1 MTRKNKLAAF
11 GLTLLLA
18 GCAQTPP
25 ADENVTYTA
34 TLNPQH
40 WRAEGKIALRY
51 PECHHNR
58 GCEDKGV
65 NANMAWTHHNQDE
78 LLVITDPFGQERMRI
93 DYRGGVINV
102 REGTREEVMSKE
114 ELAKEVGLPVPLE
127 SIANWL
133 ITQRSD
139 ESFNADGWQ
148 VDVRDWQGAY
158 YRSIRLRQKDYQ
170 MKLVVQKMTTI

>member
-1 MTRKNKLAAF
+1 MRN
-11 GLTLLLA
+11 
-18 GCAQTPP
+18 PP

-102 REGTREEVMSKE
+102 REGAREEVMSKKSWRKKS
-114 ELAKEVGLPVPLE
+114 AC
-127 SIANWL
+127 
-133 ITQRSD
+133 R
-139 ESFNADGWQ
+139 
-148 VDVRDWQGAY
+148 
-158 YRSIRLRQKDYQ
+158 YRSNPSPTGSSPSAVTKASTPTAGKWTCAIGKGR
-170 MKLVVQKMTTI
+170 TTAASA

>member
-1 MTRKNKLAAF
+1 
-11 GLTLLLA
+11 
-18 GCAQTPP
+18 
-25 ADENVTYTA
+25 
-34 TLNPQH
+34 
-40 WRAEGKIALRY
+40 
-51 PECHHNR
+51 
-58 GCEDKGV
+58 
-65 NANMAWTHHNQDE
+65 
-78 LLVITDPFGQERMRI
+78 
-93 DYRGGVINV
+93 
-102 REGTREEVMSKE
+102 MSKE

-158 YRSIRLRQKDYQ
+158 YRSIRLKQKDYQ

>member
-11 GLTLLLA
+11 GLALLLA

-148 VDVRDWQGAY
+148 VDVRDWQGA
-158 YRSIRLRQKDYQ
+158 
-170 MKLVVQKMTTI
+170 